1 MRDFKK
7 INISITGDESNRS
20 EIIYNNVI
28 SNMSLTEEE
37 QIKYLKR
44 KSETLELELK
54 NKKLTILLTIISIIG
69 ISFGI
74 MLLVKDLYFLGTL
87 FIVITFVGVI
97 CRFYLMYKNMIQS
110 TKSKEFEKIENLK
123 RILED
128 KLK

>member
-74 MLLVKDLYFLGTL
+74 MLLVKDVYFLGTL

>member
-44 KSETLELELK
+44 KYETLEL
-54 NKKLTILLTIISIIG
+54 
-69 ISFGI
+69 
-74 MLLVKDLYFLGTL
+74 
-87 FIVITFVGVI
+87 
-97 CRFYLMYKNMIQS
+97 
-110 TKSKEFEKIENLK
+110 
-123 RILED
+123 
-128 KLK
+128 